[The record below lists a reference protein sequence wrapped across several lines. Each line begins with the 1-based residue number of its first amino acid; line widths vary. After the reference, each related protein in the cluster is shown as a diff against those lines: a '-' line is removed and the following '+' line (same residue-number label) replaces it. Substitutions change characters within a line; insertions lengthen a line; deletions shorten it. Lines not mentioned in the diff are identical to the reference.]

1 MKAQRKKGRDTR
13 LENSFWKL
21 GGLERRAVGR
31 WVVPGG
37 KEGVGC
43 WGMERSRIII
53 MAIIIIII
61 RGKELVRSLIVGMKM
76 SVRIC
81 LVAFG
86 VRLW

>member
-1 MKAQRKKGRDTR
+1 MKVQRKKGRDTR

-21 GGLERRAVGR
+21 GGLGRRAVGR

-37 KEGVGC
+37 KEGVGY

-53 MAIIIIII
+53 IIIIRI

-86 VRLW
+86 VRR